1 MAEPDDAVTAS
12 GLDGQAGIGLPDAP
26 GPGDRVDAP
35 AAGKEA
41 ELSSDGLDGFRSA
54 MADAT
59 DEDASAVG
67 TGTDPAVDTET
78 EPVVDEGTDPVAD
91 DGTGTGDSSSGS
103 DDASVT
109 DQPDWPDPDS
119 IRITPDRATHI
130 LDGDDTGG
138 GHRAGTGNPGK
149 TEFPADWDDDKILG
163 NIENVARNPDVKPDE
178 PQPKGQWLYEGSRDG
193 VHTYVVV
200 NPDGTVRTAW
210 PREGDPGV
218 VRNPKKG

>member
-26 GPGDRVDAP
+26 GPGDRIDAP
-35 AAGKEA
+35 AAGKE
-41 ELSSDGLDGFRSA
+41 
-54 MADAT
+54 
-59 DEDASAVG
+59 AVG
-67 TGTDPAVDTET
+67 TGTDPAVDAET

-91 DGTGTGDSSSGS
+91 GGTGAGESSGP

-178 PQPKGQWLYEGSRDG
+178 PQPKGQWLYEGTRDG
-193 VHTYVVV
+193 VHTYIVV